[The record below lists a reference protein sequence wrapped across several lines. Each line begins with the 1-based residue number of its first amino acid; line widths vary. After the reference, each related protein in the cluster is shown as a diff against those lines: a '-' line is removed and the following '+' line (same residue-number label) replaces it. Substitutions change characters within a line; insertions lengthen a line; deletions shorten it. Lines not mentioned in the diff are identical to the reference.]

1 MIHEIGIYLNGV
13 LLTNRTYYNS
23 TTLKTDRDLICALIS
38 AVEVFYKTTFS
49 QELEYLKGKHHILV
63 YSKKIIK
70 NIDTNESFHVV
81 AYAIVNNR
89 NSSLESYVGNKIRP
103 KLEELLNTFE
113 INYGKYI
120 VEPLNKIPGFSRE
133 IDEIFAESWEL
144 QSEI

>member
-70 NIDTNESFHVV
+70 NINTNESFHVV
-81 AYAIVNNR
+81 AYAIVNNGHF
-89 NSSLESYVGNKIRP
+89 NLESYVDNQIRP
-103 KLEELLNTFE
+103 KLEELLNIFG

-120 VEPLNKIPGFSRE
+120 VEPLTKIPDFTRE
-133 IDEIFAESWEL
+133 IDEIFIES
-144 QSEI
+144 